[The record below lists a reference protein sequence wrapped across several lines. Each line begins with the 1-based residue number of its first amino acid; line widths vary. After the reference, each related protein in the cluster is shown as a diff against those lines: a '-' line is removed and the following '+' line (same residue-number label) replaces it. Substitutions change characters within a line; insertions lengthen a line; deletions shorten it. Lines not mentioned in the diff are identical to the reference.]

1 MVAGATHTAPG
12 PQPLNPPVDSNPTV
26 TRRLF
31 TALCGLVFLVNF
43 GRVAF
48 APLVPEFQRSLGLSP
63 AAVGSVTTLVW
74 VGTALPR
81 IPVGYLLT
89 RVRRERVVLATG
101 VSLVVAAAFTARAET
116 LLALQAGSLAVGLST
131 GGYFVAAIPLIGA
144 LYPGQ
149 TGRMV
154 GIHGTASQIAPVVA
168 PAAVVFAVAQL
179 GDWRLVFWALSATAA
194 GLTVALLWVFR
205 ERSEPA
211 GGAPERDFRT
221 ALSRW
226 RVIAAGLAFVVAAG
240 FVWQGTFNFYVSYLT
255 TKGLSQEAA
264 NGLLTLTFAAGVPA
278 FWLGGRLADRLP
290 NVPYL
295 VGINAVFVGS
305 LLTLT
310 AVDSLLA
317 VAAVSVVLGLAAH
330 SLFPAVDTYM
340 LSTLPPAG
348 RASAYAVF
356 SGVALLLE
364 SGGSGAVGALVDAG
378 VAFETAYR
386 ALGGGVAV
394 VTVGVAALYAGGRVP
409 LPGWWSDAEAT
420 ADGGRRE

>member
-1 MVAGATHTAPG
+1 M
-12 PQPLNPPVDSNPTV
+12 

-31 TALCGLVFLVNF
+31 TTLCGLVFLVNF

-48 APLVPEFQRSLGLSP
+48 APLVPEFQQSLGLSA
-63 AAVGSVTTLVW
+63 AAVGSVTTLAW

-81 IPVGYLLT
+81 IPIGYLLT

-101 VSLVVAAAFTARAET
+101 VALVLAASFTARADG

-131 GGYFVAAIPLIGA
+131 GGYFVAAIPLIGS
-144 LYPGQ
+144 LYPDQ
-149 TGRMV
+149 TGQMV
-154 GIHGTASQIAPVVA
+154 GIHGTASQLAPVIA
-168 PAAVVFAVAQL
+168 PAAVLFAVAQL
-179 GDWRLVFWALSATAA
+179 DDWRLVFWGLAA
-194 GLTVALLWVFR
+194 GAALVTLVLVFVFR
-205 ERSEPA
+205 GRSEAA
-211 GGAPERDFRT
+211 GGAPERDFGT
-221 ALSRW
+221 ALARW
-226 RVIAAGLAFVVAAG
+226 RVILAGLGFVVGAG

-255 TKGLSQEAA
+255 AKGIAESTA
-264 NGLLTLTFAAGVPA
+264 NGLLTLTFAAGLPA

-295 VGINAVFVGS
+295 VGINATFVAGI
-305 LLTLT
+305 LALTL
-310 AVDSLLA
+310 VDGVVA
-317 VAAVSVVLGLAAH
+317 VAAVSVVLGLVAH

-378 VAFETAYR
+378 VSFATTYQLLA
-386 ALGGGVAV
+386 GGVGLVTLGVVAMSAV
-394 VTVGVAALYAGGRVP
+394 GRVP
-409 LPGWWSDAEAT
+409 QPRWWVDADEVDIDGAVT
-420 ADGGRRE
+420 DGGES